1 MTVRTVYYARIPN
14 NKIFDN
20 HVHHGKERTIHGSA
34 LPLFYSFY
42 TMETIKRKNTFFLI
56 LAVF

>member
-14 NKIFDN
+14 NKNFHI
-20 HVHHGKERTIHGSA
+20 HVYHGKERTIHGSA

-42 TMETIKRKNTFFLI
+42 TMETIKGRIRFS
-56 LAVF
+56 